1 MRVLIAMMKHETNTF
16 SPVPTDLGR
25 FHSWLYC
32 TGQKVLDD
40 LGGTNTPT
48 GAYIDNARKRGCEMV
63 TPIATE
69 AMPSGPVQRDV
80 YEHMVETI
88 LAPLKAQTFDAAL
101 LDLHGAMVAEHEPD
115 GEGGLLS
122 RIREVQPDLPIAVTL
137 DLHCNLT
144 QRMVDNCTMM
154 IGFKTYPHVDMYD
167 VGDQIAELLFRT
179 LEGRIKP
186 VMAWGNR
193 PVLAQTLRMGS
204 DDAPMAGLQAMTR
217 DLERNGLLAV
227 TFFGGFPMAD
237 IADAGISAVVVT
249 DNDHQAASSAC
260 QALLDSA
267 WGSRSEFVYHGRPLE
282 AAVQE
287 AGQHTEGPVLL
298 FDHADNV
305 GSGGTADVM
314 EVIREVYR
322 QGLDDVAV
330 GAVWDP
336 EAVQM
341 MRETGLGNSVS
352 IALGGRSDM
361 PSIGRTGEP
370 FHVQGRV
377 VSLTDGSWTV
387 EGPMYTGVRVSTG
400 PTAVLDTGRMRIVV
414 VSYHHEPWDTGI
426 FSNNGIEPA
435 RCRYLLLKSRIH
447 YRAGFGPLARATI
460 PCDGYG
466 VTTSRYDQLTYDN
479 LRRPIY
485 PLDPVPTV

>member
-25 FHSWLYC
+25 FQSWLYC
-32 TGQKVLDD
+32 TGQKVIDD

-88 LAPLKAQTFDAAL
+88 LAPLKSPTFDAAL

-167 VGDQIAELLFRT
+167 VGDQIAEVLFRT

-204 DDAPMAGLQAMTR
+204 DDVPMAGLQAMTR
-217 DLERNGLLAV
+217 ELERSGLPAV

-237 IADAGISAVVVT
+237 IANAGISSLVVA

-260 QALLDSA
+260 QTLLDSA
-267 WGSRSEFVYHGRPLE
+267 WASRSEFVYRGRPLE
-282 AAVQE
+282 AAVHE

-298 FDHADNV
+298 LDHADNV

-400 PTAVLDTGRMRIVV
+400 PTAVLDAGRMRIVV

-426 FSNNGIEPA
+426 FSNNGIDPA

-447 YRAGFGPLARATI
+447 YRAGFAPLARATI
-460 PCDGYG
+460 TCDGYG

-485 PLDPVPTV
+485 PLDPVPAV